1 MKRSYEEILSYH
13 YTHHEQMAFIS
24 GPRQSGKT
32 TLTRHLQA
40 LWPAQISPYYNWDIA
55 TQRQV
60 ILSGYPTFIPPL
72 LHLVSTQK
80 PLIIF
85 DEIHKYKLWKNYLKG
100 CIDEYKG
107 QIHLCV
113 TGSAKLNIF
122 RKNSDSLMG
131 RYLLYR
137 THPLSIGEIVNPSF
151 CETLWKP
158 ASPVSEETWNTLFTL
173 GGYPEPFLK
182 QSQRFYYQ
190 WQNLRHEQFFK
201 EDLRTMAQIQDLP
214 TMEVLAL
221 HCRHQAGQ
229 LLNYSNLASKVQ
241 VASTTIKRWIQWM
254 NHFYYSYTLQPWH
267 RNVARSL
274 MKEPKLYLWDWSVI
288 EDLGA
293 KVENFVA
300 NHLLKAVHFWS
311 DAGLGNFELFFV
323 RDKEKREVDFL
334 ITQNQK
340 PWMLI
345 EVKHSEK
352 EPLSKNLLY
361 FQQILKPTYT
371 FQLAFNMDYMDIDCS
386 TLFEPK
392 IVPAKTFLS
401 QLP

>member
-1 MKRSYEEILSYH
+1 
-13 YTHHEQMAFIS
+13 
-24 GPRQSGKT
+24 
-32 TLTRHLQA
+32 
-40 LWPAQISPYYNWDIA
+40 
-55 TQRQV
+55 
-60 ILSGYPTFIPPL
+60 
-72 LHLVSTQK
+72 
-80 PLIIF
+80 
-85 DEIHKYKLWKNYLKG
+85 
-100 CIDEYKG
+100 
-107 QIHLCV
+107 
-113 TGSAKLNIF
+113 
-122 RKNSDSLMG
+122 
-131 RYLLYR
+131 
-137 THPLSIGEIVNPSF
+137 
-151 CETLWKP
+151 
-158 ASPVSEETWNTLFTL
+158 
-173 GGYPEPFLK
+173 
-182 QSQRFYYQ
+182 
-190 WQNLRHEQFFK
+190 
-201 EDLRTMAQIQDLP
+201 
-214 TMEVLAL
+214 
-221 HCRHQAGQ
+221 
-229 LLNYSNLASKVQ
+229 
-241 VASTTIKRWIQWM
+241 
-254 NHFYYSYTLQPWH
+254 
-267 RNVARSL
+267 